1 MHLAEKGRQQGEHD
15 QPEQPRRI
23 GRKPHREGQDGEDVL
38 DLSEELRQ
46 QRGAAGDLPARP
58 VEPVLLVAAL
68 ELLEVEGG
76 GLLHQAHAGEIAVA
90 LGEQAVDEGARPA
103 EKVGR
108 DGERGLHHDKAA
120 QQVEPAARQPVAEA
134 RAGGGHLGLGDDLVD
149 DELAHIEHED
159 RNRRPAEPQP
169 EARRRKRGA
178 RLPHE
183 PEQGGQMT
191 KRADPLAQGQV
202 RDEG

>member
-23 GRKPHREGQDGEDVL
+23 GRKPDGEGHDGEDVL

-76 GLLHQAHAGEIAVA
+76 GLLHEAHAGEIAVA
-90 LGEQAVDEGARPA
+90 LGEQAVDERARPA

-108 DGERGLHHDKAA
+108 DGKHGLHHDEAA
-120 QQVEPAARQPVAEA
+120 QQVEPAAREPVAEA
-134 RAGGGHLGLGDDLVD
+134 R
-149 DELAHIEHED
+149 
-159 RNRRPAEPQP
+159 
-169 EARRRKRGA
+169 RRRKPSGSGR
-178 RLPHE
+178 RP
-183 PEQGGQMT
+183 
-191 KRADPLAQGQV
+191 R
-202 RDEG
+202 R

>member
-1 MHLAEKGRQQGEHD
+1 MVKAVKDSETKRVVIWGTGFVGKMVIAEIVKH
-15 QPEQPRRI
+15 PRF
-23 GRKPHREGQDGEDVL
+23 
-38 DLSEELRQ
+38 ELV
-46 QRGAAGDLPARP
+46 GVGVSNP
-58 VEPVLLVAAL
+58 
-68 ELLEVEGG
+68 
-76 GLLHQAHAGEIAVA
+76 
-90 LGEQAVDEGARPA
+90 

-108 DGERGLHHDKAA
+108 DGKHGLHHDKAA

-134 RAGGGHLGLGDDLVD
+134 RPGGSHLGLGDDLVD
-149 DELAHIEHED
+149 DELAHIEHQD

-169 EARRRKRGA
+169 EACRRKRGA